1 LAGFCFIQKLDI
13 LGLMLQSKLF
23 PKTLKEAPK
32 DEVSRNAELLIRA
45 GFINKLQAGVYTLL
59 PLGLRTVKKITD
71 IVREEMEAI
80 NGQEIL
86 MPVLQPK
93 ANWEATGRWDS
104 LEVLFKFI
112 SPNTKIEMAL
122 GPTHEEVVTPLAD
135 RNLSYQD
142 LPFYLYQ
149 IQTKFR
155 DEARAKSGMM
165 RGREFGMKDLYSFH
179 VDEAD
184 LDAYYEKA
192 TEAYHKVFSRLGLG
206 DQTFLTFASGGTF
219 SKYSHEFQTLTSAG
233 EDLIH
238 LCRACKLAVNDE
250 IFGEQSTCPKCGGA
264 LTPEKA
270 AEVGNIFKLKTKYT
284 DAFNLKYKA
293 ADGTSKPVVMGCYGI
308 GITRLLGVVAET
320 LSDDKG
326 LVWPSNISPF
336 AVHLI
341 SLGAPNEG
349 VNKMI
354 EEAKSSLESAGYDV
368 LIDDRQDKSAGEKFA
383 DADLIGCTIRL
394 VLSERLLAT
403 QEVEI
408 KLRNQKEAI
417 KVSAGDLVASLRKL
431 GV

>member
-1 LAGFCFIQKLDI
+1 
-13 LGLMLQSKLF
+13 MLQSKLF

-59 PLGLRTVKKITD
+59 PLGLRTLRKITE

-80 NGQEIL
+80 GGQEIL

-93 ANWEATGRWDS
+93 ANWEATGRWTS

-155 DEARAKSGMM
+155 DEARVKSGML

-179 VDEAD
+179 ADETD

-192 TEAYHKVFSRLGLG
+192 TEAYRKVFQRLGLG
-206 DQTFLTFASGGTF
+206 DRTFLTFASGGTF
-219 SKYSHEFQTLTSAG
+219 SKYSHEFQTLTPAG

-238 LCRACKLAVNDE
+238 LCRKCGLAVNDE
-250 IFGEQSTCPKCGGA
+250 IFGEQSVCPKCGGE

-270 AEVGNIFKLKTKYT
+270 VEVGNIFKLKTKYT

-293 ADGTSKPVVMGCYGI
+293 ADGTQKPVVMGCYGI
-308 GITRLLGVVAET
+308 GTTRLLGVVAET
-320 LSDDKG
+320 LNDEKG
-326 LVWPSNISPF
+326 LIWPANISPF
-336 AVHLI
+336 KIHLVPV
-341 SLGAPNEG
+341 GAPNAEVKKLAEKVRQDLEG
-349 VNKMI
+349 
-354 EEAKSSLESAGYDV
+354 AGYDV
-368 LIDDRQDKSAGEKFA
+368 LLDDREDKSAGEKFA
-383 DADLIGCTIRL
+383 DSDLIGCAVRV
-394 VLSERLLAT
+394 VLSERLLT
-403 QEVEI
+403 SQEVEI
-408 KLRNQKEAI
+408 KLRNQKEAS
-417 KVSAGDLVASLRKL
+417 KAPVGELVASLRKL

>member
-1 LAGFCFIQKLDI
+1 
-13 LGLMLQSKLF
+13 MLQSKLF

-32 DEVSRNAELLIRA
+32 DEVSKNAELLIRA
-45 GFINKLQAGVYTLL
+45 GFINKLQAGVYTIL
-59 PLGLRTVKKITD
+59 PLGLRVLRKITD
-71 IVREEMEAI
+71 IVREEMESI
-80 NGQEIL
+80 GGQEIL

-93 ANWEATGRWDS
+93 ANWEATGRWNS

-155 DEARAKSGMM
+155 DEVRVKSGMM

-179 VDEAD
+179 ADEAD
-184 LDAYYEKA
+184 LDTYYEKA
-192 TEAYHKVFSRLGLG
+192 TAAYRKVFERLGLG
-206 DQTFLTFASGGTF
+206 ARTFLTFASGGTF
-219 SKYSHEFQTLTSAG
+219 SKYSHEFQTLTPAG

-238 LCRACKLAVNDE
+238 LCRKCGLAVNDE

-293 ADGTSKPVVMGCYGI
+293 ADGTQKPVVMGCYGI
-308 GITRLLGVVAET
+308 GTTRLLGVVAET
-320 LSDDKG
+320 LNDEKG
-326 LVWPSNISPF
+326 LIWPVSISPF
-336 AVHLI
+336 KIHLVPV
-341 SLGAPNEG
+341 GAPNEE
-349 VNKMI
+349 VKKLA
-354 EEAKSSLESAGYDV
+354 EQVKKDLEGANYDV
-368 LIDDRQDKSAGEKFA
+368 LVDDREDKSAGEKFA
-383 DADLIGCTIRL
+383 DSDLIGCTVRV
-394 VLSERLLAT
+394 VLSERLLAS

-408 KLRNQKEAI
+408 KLRNQKEAT
-417 KVSAGDLVASLRKL
+417 KVPFGELVASLRKL

>member
-1 LAGFCFIQKLDI
+1 
-13 LGLMLQSKLF
+13 MLQSKLF

-32 DEVSRNAELLIRA
+32 DEVSKNAELLIRA
-45 GFINKLQAGVYTLL
+45 GFISKLQAGVYTLL
-59 PLGLRTVKKITD
+59 PLGLRTIRKITD

-80 NGQEIL
+80 GGQEIL

-104 LEVLFKFI
+104 LAVLFKFV
-112 SPNTKIEMAL
+112 SSNTKIEMAL

-155 DEARAKSGMM
+155 DEERAKSGML

-179 VDEAD
+179 ADEAD

-192 TEAYHKVFSRLGLG
+192 TEAYRQVFSRLGLG
-206 DQTFLTFASGGTF
+206 DRTYLTFASGGTF
-219 SKYSHEFQTLTSAG
+219 SKYSHEFQTLTPAG

-238 LCRACKLAVNDE
+238 LCRKCGLAVNDE
-250 IFGEQSTCPKCGGA
+250 IFGEQSTCPKCGGE

-293 ADGTSKPVVMGCYGI
+293 ADGTQKPVVMGCYGI

-320 LSDDKG
+320 LNDEKG
-326 LVWPSNISPF
+326 LVWPAKISPF
-336 AVHLI
+336 AIHLVPV
-341 SLGAPNEG
+341 GAPNTE
-349 VNKMI
+349 VKKATQEI
-354 EEAKSSLESAGYDV
+354 QQKLEAAGYDV
-368 LIDDRQDKSAGEKFA
+368 LVDDREDKSAGEKFA
-383 DADLIGCTIRL
+383 DADLIGCAVRV
-394 VLSERLLAT
+394 VLSERLMAAK
-403 QEVEI
+403 EAEI

-417 KVSAGDLVASLRKL
+417 KVSQEDLVASLQKL